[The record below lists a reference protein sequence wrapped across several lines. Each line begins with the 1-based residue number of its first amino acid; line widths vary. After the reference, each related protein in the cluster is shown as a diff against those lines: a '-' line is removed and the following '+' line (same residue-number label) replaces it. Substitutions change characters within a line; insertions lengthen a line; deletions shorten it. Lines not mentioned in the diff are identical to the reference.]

1 MIEKNL
7 IKEYAEAFL
16 EPLPELFLTDVTVLP
31 GNIITVEIAGDKG
44 VNIDDCVTLSKY
56 LESKLNRDQEDFELT
71 VTSAGLTSPFKTLRQ
86 YKNHIDK
93 EVELITK
100 KGEKFRGTLKDAN
113 EDGFTVTITRKEI
126 PVGGKRKKEVLY
138 DLTFAYNEV
147 KQTIYNIS
155 FK

>member
-56 LESKLNRDQEDFELT
+56 LES
-71 VTSAGLTSPFKTLRQ
+71 
-86 YKNHIDK
+86 
-93 EVELITK
+93 ITK